1 MNTVHRDGTPATL
14 GPDSSATPN
23 RPVDRPRGSS
33 GRRMLRN
40 LAVLLAVIVAAG
52 AAMLLASP
60 HAPALTRSGPARP
73 QPEPTSTPAPQAAV
87 AVPGAGAPWRVGLQI
102 GHLDSAQLPAELSR
116 LRGSTGAYAAG
127 TTEVEVNRA
136 VAEAAAE
143 LLEDAGI
150 DVTVLPAT
158 VPPGFAADAFVSVH
172 ADGST
177 HTGVRGYKISPP
189 WRASPASRDLVTALL
204 KHYGEA
210 TGLPRDLN
218 GVTYR
223 MRGYYAFNSYRYRHA
238 ITLTTPAAIL
248 EMGYLSNGTDREY
261 LLAHPEQAA
270 AGLVA
275 GILAFLDQRDPFDRW
290 DTMPIEAMILRAP
303 RSGIALHAGPDRS
316 STVRLHLRQGDTLY
330 ARGGVGHWYDVRVQ
344 GSYRHFGWVH
354 ADDLGMP
361 PPE

>member
-1 MNTVHRDGTPATL
+1 MI
-14 GPDSSATPN
+14 
-23 RPVDRPRGSS
+23 
-33 GRRMLRN
+33 RN
-40 LAVLLAVIVAAG
+40 LAILLAVCAAAV

-60 HAPALTRSGPARP
+60 RAPALSRTGLPRP
-73 QPEPTSTPAPQAAV
+73 QPEPNAAPEREAAVSV
-87 AVPGAGAPWRVGLQI
+87 AVPGAGAPWRVGLQV

-116 LRGSTGAYAAG
+116 LRASTGAYAAG
-127 TTEVEVNRA
+127 VNEVDVNRA

-143 LLEDAGI
+143 LLQDAGI

-158 VPPGFAADAFVSVH
+158 IPPGFAADAFVALH

-177 HTGVRGYKISPP
+177 DSGVRGYKVSPP
-189 WRASPASRDLVTALL
+189 WRASPASRTLVAALL
-204 KHYGEA
+204 EHYGAA

-238 ITLTTPAAIL
+238 IALNTPAAIL

-261 LLAHPEQAA
+261 LLAHPEEAA

-290 DTMPIEAMILRAP
+290 DTMPIEAVILRTP
-303 RSGIALHAGPDRS
+303 RTGIALHAGPDRG

>member
-1 MNTVHRDGTPATL
+1 MV
-14 GPDSSATPN
+14 
-23 RPVDRPRGSS
+23 
-33 GRRMLRN
+33 RN
-40 LAVLLAVIVAAG
+40 LAVLFAVGVTAAAG
-52 AAMLLASP
+52 LLLASAR
-60 HAPALTRSGPARP
+60 APALARTGLTRP
-73 QPEPTSTPAPQAAV
+73 QPEPALPPARKATV

-102 GHLDSAQLPAELSR
+102 GHLDSAQLPDELRR

-127 TTEVEVNRA
+127 IKEVDVNRA
-136 VAEAAAE
+136 VAAAAA
-143 LLEDAGI
+143 LLLKEAGV

-158 VPPGFAADAFVSVH
+158 IPPGFAADAFVSIH
-172 ADGST
+172 ADGNRNS
-177 HTGVRGYKISPP
+177 GVRGYKISPP
-189 WRASPASRDLVTALL
+189 WRASPASRKLVAALL
-204 KHYGEA
+204 QHYDEA

-238 ITLTTPAAIL
+238 IALDTPAAIL

-261 LLAHPEQAA
+261 LLAHPDEAA

-290 DTMPIEAMILRAP
+290 DTMPVEAMILRAP
-303 RSGIALHAGPDRS
+303 RTGIALHAGPDRS
-316 STVRLHLRQGDTLY
+316 STVRLHLHQGDTLF

>member
-1 MNTVHRDGTPATL
+1 MI
-14 GPDSSATPN
+14 
-23 RPVDRPRGSS
+23 
-33 GRRMLRN
+33 RN
-40 LAVLLAVIVAAG
+40 LAVLLAVFAA
-52 AAMLLASP
+52 AVVAMLLASP
-60 HAPALTRSGPARP
+60 RAPALARTGLTRP
-73 QPEPTSTPAPQAAV
+73 QPEPNVAPEPQAAV

-127 TTEVEVNRA
+127 VKEVDVNRA

-143 LLEDAGI
+143 LLQDAGV

-172 ADGST
+172 ADGNRNAE
-177 HTGVRGYKISPP
+177 VRGYKISPP
-189 WRASPASRDLVTALL
+189 WRASPASRKLVAALL
-204 KHYGEA
+204 EHYGA
-210 TGLPRDLN
+210 STGLPRDLN

-238 ITLTTPAAIL
+238 IRLDTPAAIL
-248 EMGYLSNGTDREY
+248 EMGYISNGTDREY
-261 LLAHPEQAA
+261 LLAHPEEAA
-270 AGLVA
+270 AGMVA

-290 DTMPIEAMILRAP
+290 DTMPIDAMILRAP
-303 RSGIALHAGPDRS
+303 RTGIALHAGPDRA
-316 STVRLHLRQGDTLY
+316 STVRLHLSQGDTLY

>member
-1 MNTVHRDGTPATL
+1 MI
-14 GPDSSATPN
+14 
-23 RPVDRPRGSS
+23 
-33 GRRMLRN
+33 RN
-40 LAVLLAVIVAAG
+40 LAVLFAVGVAA
-52 AAMLLASP
+52 AAGLLLASAR
-60 HAPALTRSGPARP
+60 APALARTGVTRP
-73 QPEPTSTPAPQAAV
+73 QPEPTVPPARKAAV

-102 GHLDSAQLPAELSR
+102 GHLDSAQLPNELQR

-127 TTEVEVNRA
+127 ISEVEVNRA
-136 VAEAAAE
+136 VAEAAAA
-143 LLEDAGI
+143 LLKEARI

-158 VPPGFAADAFVSVH
+158 IPPGFAADAFVAVH
-172 ADGST
+172 ADGNLNSE
-177 HTGVRGYKISPP
+177 VRGYKISPP
-189 WRASPASRDLVTALL
+189 WRASPASRKLVAALL
-204 KHYGEA
+204 EHYGAA

-238 ITLTTPAAIL
+238 IALDTPAAIL
-248 EMGYLSNGTDREY
+248 EMGYLSNATDRAY
-261 LLAHPEQAA
+261 LLAHPDEAA

-290 DTMPIEAMILRAP
+290 DTMPVEAMILRAP
-303 RSGIALHAGPDRS
+303 RTGIALHAGPDRR

-330 ARGGVGHWYDVRVQ
+330 ARGGAGHWYDVRVQ

>member
-1 MNTVHRDGTPATL
+1 MV
-14 GPDSSATPN
+14 
-23 RPVDRPRGSS
+23 
-33 GRRMLRN
+33 RN
-40 LAVLLAVIVAAG
+40 LAVLFAVFAGAA
-52 AAMLLASP
+52 AAMLLVSP
-60 HAPALTRSGPARP
+60 RAPALTRTGLTRP
-73 QPEPTSTPAPQAAV
+73 QPEPTAAPERRETVAV

-102 GHLDSAQLPAELSR
+102 GHLDSAKLPAELSR

-127 TTEVEVNRA
+127 ITEVEVNLA

-143 LLEDAGI
+143 LLQDAGI
-150 DVTVLPAT
+150 EVTVLPAT

-177 HTGVRGYKISPP
+177 NSGVRGYKISPP
-189 WRASPASRDLVTALL
+189 WRASPASRKLVATLL
-204 KHYGEA
+204 EHYGAA

-238 ITLTTPAAIL
+238 IALTTPAAIL
-248 EMGYLSNGTDREY
+248 EMGYLTNGTDREY

-290 DTMPIEAMILRAP
+290 DTMPIDAMILRVP
-303 RSGIALHAGPDRS
+303 RTGVPLHAGPDRS

-330 ARGGVGHWYDVRVQ
+330 ARGGVGHWYDVRVH
-344 GSYRHFGWVH
+344 GSYRNFGWVH
-354 ADDLGMP
+354 ADDLGLP

>member
-1 MNTVHRDGTPATL
+1 MI
-14 GPDSSATPN
+14 
-23 RPVDRPRGSS
+23 
-33 GRRMLRN
+33 RN
-40 LAVLLAVIVAAG
+40 LAVLFAIAAAAA

-60 HAPALTRSGPARP
+60 RAPALTRTGPTRP
-73 QPEPTSTPAPQAAV
+73 QPEPTVTPERQAAV

-102 GHLDSAQLPAELSR
+102 GHLDSAQLPDELSR
-116 LRGSTGAYAAG
+116 LRGSTGAFAAG
-127 TTEVEVNRA
+127 ITEVEVNRA
-136 VAEAAAE
+136 VAEAAAA
-143 LLEDAGI
+143 LLKEAGI

-158 VPPGFAADAFVSVH
+158 VPPGFAADAFVSIH

-177 HTGVRGYKISPP
+177 DTGVRGYKISPP
-189 WRASPASRDLVTALL
+189 WRASPASRKLVAALL
-204 KHYGEA
+204 EHYGA
-210 TGLPRDLN
+210 ASGLPRDLN

-238 ITLTTPAAIL
+238 IAVTTPAAIL
-248 EMGYLSNGTDREY
+248 EMGYLSNGADREY
-261 LLAHPEQAA
+261 LLAHPDEAA

-275 GILAFLDQRDPFDRW
+275 GVLAFLDQRDPFDRW

-303 RSGIALHAGPDRS
+303 RTGIAVHAGPDRR

-330 ARGGVGHWYDVRVQ
+330 VRGGVGHWYDVRVQ

>member
-1 MNTVHRDGTPATL
+1 MI
-14 GPDSSATPN
+14 
-23 RPVDRPRGSS
+23 
-33 GRRMLRN
+33 RN
-40 LAVLLAVIVAAG
+40 LAVLLAVFAA
-52 AAMLLASP
+52 AVIAMLLASP
-60 HAPALTRSGPARP
+60 RAPALSRTGLTRP
-73 QPEPTSTPAPQAAV
+73 QPEPNVAPEQQAAV

-127 TTEVEVNRA
+127 IAEVDVNRA
-136 VAEAAAE
+136 VAEAAAA
-143 LLEDAGI
+143 LLKEAGV

-158 VPPGFAADAFVSVH
+158 IPPGFAADAFVSIH

-177 HTGVRGYKISPP
+177 DSGVRGYKISPP
-189 WRASPASRDLVTALL
+189 WRASPASRKLVAALL
-204 KHYGEA
+204 EHYGAA

-238 ITLTTPAAIL
+238 IAFDTPAAIL

-261 LLAHPEQAA
+261 LLAHPDEAA

-290 DTMPIEAMILRAP
+290 DTMPIAAMILRAP
-303 RSGIALHAGPDRS
+303 RTGIALHAGPDRS
-316 STVRLHLRQGDTLY
+316 STVRLHLHQGDTLH
-330 ARGGVGHWYDVRVQ
+330 ARGGVGNWYDVRVQ